1 MSETALPSRTRRRAN
16 SLWSKVSLFIN
27 TSICWAATPLWYR
40 NPRSAANSG
49 HCALPRTRSLN
60 LTASSVPLLL
70 KPQNSTPQHQI
81 IQTQRTVPYTPDEVY
96 AAFADPSRLAKWWG
110 PKDFINTFETFRVG
124 VVGDLSCMGLTD
136 AITATPACS
145 ENLSLERRLLF
156 SMFLHR
162 ISRSQ
167 CPSCLKK
174 QKQVLKSCGSIA
186 SGFGHPSPSSRRL
199 RELRRRP
206 NRV

>member
-110 PKDFINTFETFRVG
+110 PKDFINTFETFEFRVG
-124 VVGDLSCMGLTD
+124 
-136 AITATPACS
+136 
-145 ENLSLERRLLF
+145 
-156 SMFLHR
+156 
-162 ISRSQ
+162 
-167 CPSCLKK
+167 
-174 QKQVLKSCGSIA
+174 GSWRFIMHGPDGCNYSNA
-186 SGFGHPSPSSRRL
+186 SVF
-199 RELRRRP
+199 RELEAGEKIVIQHVSP
-206 NRV
+206 PYFTVSVSLLP

>member
-1 MSETALPSRTRRRAN
+1 MSLYCGTLSTWMPHSPN
-16 SLWSKVSLFIN
+16 SARKAIPCGMKMWHGYRHSFIN

-40 NPRSAANSG
+40 NPWSAANSG

-124 VVGDLSCMGLTD
+124 GSWRFIMHGPDG
-136 AITATPACS
+136 CS
-145 ENLSLERRLLF
+145 YSN
-156 SMFLHR
+156 
-162 ISRSQ
+162 
-167 CPSCLKK
+167 
-174 QKQVLKSCGSIA
+174 A
-186 SGFGHPSPSSRRL
+186 SVF
-199 RELRRRP
+199 RELESGKKIVIQHVSP
-206 NRV
+206 PYFTVSVSLLP